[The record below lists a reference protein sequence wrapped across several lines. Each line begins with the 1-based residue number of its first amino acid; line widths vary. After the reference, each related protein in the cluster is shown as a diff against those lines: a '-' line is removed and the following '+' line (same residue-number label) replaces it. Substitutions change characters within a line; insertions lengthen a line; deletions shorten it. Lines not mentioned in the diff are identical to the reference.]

1 MGTALSPSP
10 LRGEGWGEG
19 RVLAKAFPIVVGAHP
34 VRDRRGNRCAAV
46 AHWVRSYRERTP
58 LFAPAFDLPS
68 PMPRAGGRRNSPKG
82 GRHGCRPGDRQGRTP
97 CRSTPPPVCDPAGA
111 RHRGGLSFGYFSLA
125 KQRKVTRAAA
135 AVRKPAVPRGLPSV
149 AGEPGRGIATTGNRG
164 SGSRP
169 TPGRRTREPRRK
181 AVAHR
186 VRSHSGSA
194 TILRLLRNGRHTPKL
209 MRCLVHNHHTQR
221 RRIRTHTKTNHLT
234 RARNASRRQSNA

>member
-1 MGTALSPSP
+1 MGIALLPRPSGRPEGSPV
-10 LRGEGWGEG
+10 GERGWGEG

-68 PMPRAGGRRNSPKG
+68 PMPRAGGRWNSPQG
-82 GRHGCRPGDRQGRTP
+82 GRHGCQPVDRQGRMP

-135 AVRKPAVPRGLPSV
+135 AVRKPPSHRDSLRTL
-149 AGEPGRGIATTGNRG
+149 AGHLAASLQPKTDETG
-164 SGSRP
+164 
-169 TPGRRTREPRRK
+169 
-181 AVAHR
+181 
-186 VRSHSGSA
+186 
-194 TILRLLRNGRHTPKL
+194 
-209 MRCLVHNHHTQR
+209 
-221 RRIRTHTKTNHLT
+221 
-234 RARNASRRQSNA
+234 